1 MSKKSNLIDDIHLAH
16 PALGEGTDWFPHLE
30 RGKDGGE
37 FAGLRNHVL
46 PLVEW
51 AGTEIVRGNS
61 AKAANYIGLA
71 TVVDGTKAWEYL
83 GSSGILRA
91 SRYNFDI
98 RGPVDVVERLLKK
111 ATPLSMPRSLVQ
123 YLTSVML
130 LLKVGKDVGRLKKSL
145 EGFLVRN
152 QRTALKSVVAF
163 ADSLFMIE
171 HEGYSSI
178 SSPELAGYS
187 KEELAEAASYILHV
201 FDRCVGIR
209 DDHFN
214 YMGEAGISR
223 GLYSKLLIKAAKIR
237 AYCESEILLDAFH
250 YECERRGRT
259 VRIVPPSPEL
269 EKSIRLGYVMSEQAS
284 QPSIVARI
292 RAMRAGEVSILSLA
306 DSIYERSAD
315 DVVVFKREPISRYAF
330 RFPDAPQFRGLFSH
344 DGFTIE
350 ERLYLHEVLSSEFV
364 TWDELKEFQ
373 FEGGVT
379 FAGMLKVHR
388 LFRFLA
394 RIASNHLRPRL
405 ETESELAY
413 RSLVPVFAKHKLQE
427 LLGWCVGKGE
437 AEAILSLMSFAT
449 GSSGIVDIQYRSILD
464 GGNYYLVPLHIAG
477 SSNWYRNFAHTERR
491 RVIENVE
498 EDGAIKELASCLRAA
513 SPMIQIEYETKL
525 RGQRFEIDVICRFG
539 EFLFIFECKHSLL
552 PCNVFELRTSYK
564 HMKTGASQLSK
575 IASILS
581 DKKMELELYRRLG
594 WKVGHAKKIVTC
606 IVSCNGMFP
615 GLRLDGHPVRRLRE
629 LINMV
634 ETGYVRFIRAS
645 VTQDERGLDVTT
657 NDVAEFRLWKG
668 PALRPEFLHEYIAHD
683 LLQGPMFDSMVEL
696 DRSFDL
702 DGWQLE
708 FQSFALDLNRFLEAL
723 NEQVSAETRGASSS
737 ELE

>member
-1 MSKKSNLIDDIHLAH
+1 MTSKLIDDIHLAH
-16 PALGEGTDWFPHLE
+16 PALSESADWFPHLE
-30 RGKDGGE
+30 KGKDGGE
-37 FAGLRNHVL
+37 FAGLRNRVRQ
-46 PLVEW
+46 LVEL
-51 AGTEIVRGNS
+51 AGTEIIRGNG
-61 AKAANYIGLA
+61 AKAANYVGLA
-71 TVVDGTKAWEYL
+71 TVVDATKAREYL

-98 RGPVDVVERLLKK
+98 RGPVEVVERLLKK
-111 ATPLSMPRSLVQ
+111 AAPLSMPRPFVQ

-130 LLKVGKDVGRLKKSL
+130 LLKAGKEVARLNKSL
-145 EGFLVRN
+145 EGFFVRN
-152 QRTALKSVVAF
+152 QDTALKSVIAF
-163 ADSLFMIE
+163 ADALFMIE
-171 HEGYSSI
+171 HEGHPSI
-178 SSPELAGYS
+178 SSAELAGYT

-209 DDHFN
+209 DDQFN
-214 YMGEAGISR
+214 YMGETGISR

-250 YECERRGRT
+250 YECERRGQT
-259 VRIVPPSPEL
+259 LRIVPPSPEL
-269 EKSIRLGYVMSEQAS
+269 EKSIRLGYAMTEQAG
-284 QPSIVARI
+284 QPSIIARI
-292 RAMRAGEVSILSLA
+292 RAIREGEVSILSVA
-306 DSIYERSAD
+306 DAIYKRSAA
-315 DVVVFKREPISRYAF
+315 DVVVLKREPISRYAF
-330 RFPDAPQFRGLFSH
+330 GFPDVPQFRGLFNH

-350 ERLYLHEVLSSEFV
+350 ERLYLHEVLSTELV

-379 FAGMLKVHR
+379 FEGMLKVHR
-388 LFRFLA
+388 LFKFLA

-405 ETESELAY
+405 ETESELVY

-427 LLGWCVGKGE
+427 LLSWCVGKDE
-437 AEAILSLMSFAT
+437 AEAILRLMSFAT

-498 EDGAIKELASCLRAA
+498 EDGAIKELASCLRVA
-513 SPMIQIEYETKL
+513 SPMIRIEYETKL
-525 RGQRFEIDVICRFG
+525 GGQRFEIDLICRFG

-564 HMKTGASQLSK
+564 HMKTGTSQLSK

-594 WKVGHAKKIVTC
+594 WKVGPAKEIVTC

-615 GLRLDGHPVRRLRE
+615 GLRLDGHPIRRLRE
-629 LINMV
+629 LINMI
-634 ETGYVRFIRAS
+634 ETGCVRFIQAS
-645 VTQDERGLDVTT
+645 VSQDERGLDVTT
-657 NDVAEFRLWKG
+657 NDVAEYHLWKS
-668 PALRPEFLHEYIAHD
+668 PALRPEFLHEYVAHD
-683 LLQGPMFDSMVEL
+683 LLQRPMFDSMVEL

-708 FQSFALDLNRFLEAL
+708 FQSYALDLNRVLEAL
-723 NEQVSAETRGASSS
+723 NKQVSAETRGASSS